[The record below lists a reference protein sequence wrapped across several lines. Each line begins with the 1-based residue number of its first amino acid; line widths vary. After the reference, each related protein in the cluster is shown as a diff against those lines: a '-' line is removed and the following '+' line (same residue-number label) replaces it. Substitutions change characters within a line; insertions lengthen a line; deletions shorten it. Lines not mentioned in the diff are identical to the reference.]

1 MHVHAAA
8 AGIASALLSTR
19 TSKDVRELPDRNKLV
34 LGITSLRML
43 LPITHGLEGWCRR
56 GVTQG
61 HLFLLVALASS
72 CLSSTLFW
80 SDARR
85 GSVLHILDKCSA
97 VQYVLCVLL
106 VSATGGGEREL
117 SVYFQ
122 VLLPAATIALF
133 VVGDMCF
140 KRRRYDH
147 QLAFHLLFRYVGYW
161 WGHLLLVPEETYFT
175 RACVSLSLGYFGHIA
190 GVCVWTRTQNVMQ
203 SYWHSCATLVLWV
216 LACGQVHLLVSYGVD
231 I

>member
-1 MHVHAAA
+1 M
-8 AGIASALLSTR
+8 
-19 TSKDVRELPDRNKLV
+19 
-34 LGITSLRML
+34 
-43 LPITHGLEGWCRR
+43 
-56 GVTQG
+56 
-61 HLFLLVALASS
+61 
-72 CLSSTLFW
+72 
-80 SDARR
+80 
-85 GSVLHILDKCSA
+85 LHILDKCSA

-190 GVCVWTRTQNVMQ
+190 GVNAWARGKTAAQTRDA
-203 SYWHSCATLVLWV
+203 YWHSCATLVLWV
-216 LACGQVHLLVSYGVD
+216 LTCGQVHLLVSYGPEVQ
-231 I
+231 